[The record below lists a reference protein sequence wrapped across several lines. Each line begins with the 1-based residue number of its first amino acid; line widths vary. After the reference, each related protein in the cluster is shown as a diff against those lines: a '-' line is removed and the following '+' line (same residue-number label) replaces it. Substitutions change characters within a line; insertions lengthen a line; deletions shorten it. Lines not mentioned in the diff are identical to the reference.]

1 MQSLLRAGLSHLS
14 PPAHGVIN
22 HMPLPDGP
30 KAAPALQMFQWI
42 GTPFSFMQ
50 SCRLRYGE
58 SFTIRLS
65 RSFGPLVLFSHPEAL
80 QTILTN
86 DDAKLFESPGSLNLT
101 LELITGAQSVFGL
114 SGEEHRR
121 ARQLLMPSFHG
132 ERMRSYGELIRQIAG
147 QVLDEYEPGRP
158 FLAREPM
165 QRTSL
170 RVILRAVFG
179 LNEGPRYQR
188 LEKLLERLLD
198 GLGNPVSA
206 SILFLPSVRQDLGPW
221 SPWGKFIRNRKQ
233 IDDLIY
239 EEIGD
244 RRRSNGAQRDDI
256 LTLLMSARDEAGQ
269 GLSDA
274 ELRDELMTLLIA
286 GHETTATALTW
297 ALYWIHRLPSVRQ
310 RLLEEI
316 KSLNDNFDPN
326 VVFKLPY
333 LTAVCS
339 ETLRI
344 HPVALLTFARIAR
357 SRVTLTGV
365 TLDPGTLV
373 AGCIYLAHR
382 RPEVFSDPEKFNPD
396 RFLERHY
403 SPYEFLPFGG
413 GVRRCIG
420 MAFAQFE
427 MKLVL
432 CAILSRFDLAL
443 ADGRPVRQQRRGLVS
458 GPSAFRMVKRR
469 VRVEARSAGKIIV
482 PQLRD

>member
-1 MQSLLRAGLSHLS
+1 MA
-14 PPAHGVIN
+14 
-22 HMPLPDGP
+22 LPDGP
-30 KAAPALQMFQWI
+30 KASPALQMFQWI

-50 SCRLRYGE
+50 SCHQRYGD

-65 RSFGPLVLFSHPEAL
+65 RRFGPLVLFSHPEAL

-86 DDAKLFESPGSLNLT
+86 DDGKLFEAPGSLNVT

-114 SGEEHRR
+114 SGEQHRR
-121 ARQLLMPSFHG
+121 ARQLLMPSLHG
-132 ERMRSYGELIRQIAG
+132 ERMRSYGELIREIAE

-158 FLAREPM
+158 FQAREPM

-179 LNEGPRYQR
+179 LTEGPRYQQ
-188 LEKLLERLLD
+188 LEKLLGRLLD
-198 GLGNPVSA
+198 GLSSPVSA
-206 SILFLPSVRQDLGPW
+206 SILFVPSLRQDLGPL
-221 SPWGKFIRNRKQ
+221 SPWGRFVRNRQ
-233 IDDLIY
+233 EIDHLIY
-239 EEIGD
+239 AEIAE
-244 RRRSNGAQRDDI
+244 RRRSQSGPKTGITGDGSMSGQAQRNDI
-256 LTLLMSARDEAGQ
+256 LTLLMSARDEVGK
-269 GLSDA
+269 GLSDI

-297 ALYWIHRLPSVRQ
+297 ALYWIHRFPAIRQ
-310 RLLEEI
+310 RLLEEVE
-316 KSLNDNFDPN
+316 SLGDNSDPN

-333 LTAVCS
+333 LSAVCS

-344 HPVALLTFARIAR
+344 HPVALLTFPRITR
-357 SRVTLTGV
+357 SRVNLTGV
-365 TLDPGTLV
+365 TLDPGTTV

-382 RPEVFSDPEKFNPD
+382 RKEAFPEPEKFNPD
-396 RFLERHY
+396 RFLDRHY

-432 CAILSRFDLAL
+432 SAILLHFDLAL
-443 ADGRPVRQQRRGLVS
+443 AGGRSVRHQRRGLVS
-458 GPSAFRMVKRR
+458 GPSPFKMAVQKRKR
-469 VRVEARSAGKIIV
+469 LPV
-482 PQLRD
+482 PVS